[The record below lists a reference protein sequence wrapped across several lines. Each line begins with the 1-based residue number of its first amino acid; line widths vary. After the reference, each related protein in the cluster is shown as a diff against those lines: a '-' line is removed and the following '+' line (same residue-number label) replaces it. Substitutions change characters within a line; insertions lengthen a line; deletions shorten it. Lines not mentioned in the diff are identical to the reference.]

1 MKAMKKM
8 KKNFMPFMYFMVKKT
23 TTKGQNRFRCENA
36 ITSSYLLLYKASKKW
51 GVVSTFFD
59 LCQEKSCS
67 ILADKI

>member
-1 MKAMKKM
+1 MKKM

-51 GVVSTFFD
+51 GMARPFFD
-59 LCQEKSCS
+59 LLHENACS
-67 ILADKI
+67 ILADKM